1 VLRAGVVV
9 VKSAVWVLGAACVA
23 VSSVAAPASAATAR
37 TVYTAHISV
46 SGVSGA
52 LPAGATVSVLQYC
65 APGSSLVV
73 ATTRQAAAE
82 ADQELDPHVRLASRE
97 FWPAGSVS
105 RYRVVKAV
113 SAAHPLPLVGAV
125 LCTGTVA
132 STATTSSGSGATDL
146 RVWGPAPA
154 RLALVNATVV
164 AASDSL
170 ESDDAFATVVT
181 AAGVASSRGSLADA
195 VQAVQKATQ
204 TEGLGSVA
212 TVGRTSRRV
221 ARGRFVSMRSAYTYV
236 SDLTKKITTTTT

>member
-1 VLRAGVVV
+1 MRD
-9 VKSAVWVLGAACVA
+9 KKAVWVLGAACVA
-23 VSSVAAPASAATAR
+23 VAGSAVPASAATAR
-37 TVYTAHISV
+37 TVYTASVSV

-52 LPAGATVSVLQYC
+52 LPVGATVSVLQYC
-65 APGSSLVV
+65 APGSHLEV
-73 ATTRQAAAE
+73 AKTRQAEAE
-82 ADQELDPHVRLASRE
+82 ADQELDAHVRLASRE

-105 RYRVVKAV
+105 RYRVVEGV
-113 SAAHPLPLVGAV
+113 SAADPLPLVNGV

-132 STATTSSGSGATDL
+132 GTATTSSGRGATDL

-154 RLALVNATVV
+154 RLVLVNATVV

-181 AAGVASSRGSLADA
+181 AAGVASSRGSLAGA

-236 SDLTKKITTTTT
+236 SDLTRKITTTSS